1 MFQLTPAYDLQP
13 ESPLTQWSCH
23 LLLLHHQSRNC
34 EWDCRA
40 VKWVSKGGTQPILY
54 ISSHPGSKL
63 YLGICSR
70 TNGSLLMLL
79 QTSHYTLYQPVP
91 NSHNCGTEM
100 CLYWCGK
107 TGEHLTVLLVF
118 SSPHCCIKEDAII
131 YYAFSST
138 DSQTAIVQ
146 QVIICYLWYA
156 LKRSFLAVFTKCTF
170 MMWWPLSTSL
180 DTRTWLPSLPKASYT
195 SGVATLTSIWHVG
208 YFVNT
213 YLGWGSSNRR
223 RTYPMQV
230 DRTVAVHA
238 VWTWTWDDV
247 SHRKGFWDLLDC
259 VLPSISPNMLADPHN
274 VGKTPSFPQGTLCIH
289 VS

>member
-54 ISSHPGSKL
+54 ISSHAGSKL

-79 QTSHYTLYQPVP
+79 QTSHYTLYQPVL

-118 SSPHCCIKEDAII
+118 SSTPHPLLHQRGCHNLLCFLFHWLPNSYRA
-131 YYAFSST
+131 AGHHLL
-138 DSQTAIVQ
+138 
-146 QVIICYLWYA
+146 QVTCTE
-156 LKRSFLAVFTKCTF
+156 RSFLAVFTKCTF
-170 MMWWPLSTSL
+170 MMWWPLSTPL
-180 DTRTWLPSLPKASYT
+180 DTRTWLPSLPEASYT
-195 SGVATLTSIWHVG
+195 RSGHS
-208 YFVNT
+208 
-213 YLGWGSSNRR
+213 
-223 RTYPMQV
+223 
-230 DRTVAVHA
+230 D
-238 VWTWTWDDV
+238 
-247 SHRKGFWDLLDC
+247 
-259 VLPSISPNMLADPHN
+259 
-274 VGKTPSFPQGTLCIH
+274 
-289 VS
+289 